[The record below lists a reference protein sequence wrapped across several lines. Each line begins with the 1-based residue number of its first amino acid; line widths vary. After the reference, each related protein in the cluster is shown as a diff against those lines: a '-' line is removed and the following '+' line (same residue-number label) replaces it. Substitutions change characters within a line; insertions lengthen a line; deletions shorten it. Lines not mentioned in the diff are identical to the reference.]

1 MSNASIFLQNF
12 QLLGFT
18 CAFETFLCSFN
29 CGRPLPKSHYDKMAE
44 SSTHFT
50 LHETVTTGGG
60 QSRAVTDDSLKQKQQ
75 QSQQPRENE
84 TYLINENYD
93 KSDRKKPNTT
103 NATAQYDAVQSKSG
117 STTAKKT
124 NGVKSANSKS
134 NHGSN
139 ELPNRPGNEHGS
151 SNTSVEVTTRA
162 TVENKAA
169 MKNTGAIP
177 KQKSSS
183 KPPKPSTNH
192 LDEIVALPLT
202 DDFVSANAGP
212 PASAPLQPPVSLSGI
227 SSKHKNY

>member
-1 MSNASIFLQNF
+1 
-12 QLLGFT
+12 
-18 CAFETFLCSFN
+18 
-29 CGRPLPKSHYDKMAE
+29 MAE

-60 QSRAVTDDSLKQKQQ
+60 QSRAVTDDSLKQKQHQ
-75 QSQQPRENE
+75 NPNPQPQNE

-93 KSDRKKPNTT
+93 KSDRKKPLTTT

-124 NGVKSANSKS
+124 NGVKSANNSK
-134 NHGSN
+134 NHHEATASSSQG
-139 ELPNRPGNEHGS
+139 PPGS
-151 SNTSVEVTTRA
+151 SSATSVEVTTRA

-169 MKNTGAIP
+169 MKSTGAIP

-202 DDFVSANAGP
+202 DDFGSVSPHP
-212 PASAPLQPPVSLSGI
+212 PSAASAPLQPPVSLSGI